1 MAEINNPDEE
11 HNIQLINNYEALPF
25 TNVNNGKDIKN
36 KPVYNNWLNS
46 QKGNEE
52 NGVVC
57 YCVTCHLFF
66 YFSNLREKNLFHHN
80 NCEPE
85 DLAQFCKYCGEL
97 YNRDSICCCRQW
109 VSYIKRMLYES
120 FEGDCQDCCFI
131 FPFLSTIYLF
141 SVFFH
146 LIMSI
151 RIKKSRDISYKDE
164 LLLSDKVLIWIFIPI
179 TVVYSLVFFVA
190 YMEIYILIMI
200 FELVTRHQ
208 RIKDRLNGRP
218 RY

>member
-1 MAEINNPDEE
+1 
-11 HNIQLINNYEALPF
+11 
-25 TNVNNGKDIKN
+25 
-36 KPVYNNWLNS
+36 
-46 QKGNEE
+46 
-52 NGVVC
+52 
-57 YCVTCHLFF
+57 
-66 YFSNLREKNLFHHN
+66 
-80 NCEPE
+80 
-85 DLAQFCKYCGEL
+85 
-97 YNRDSICCCRQW
+97 
-109 VSYIKRMLYES
+109 MLYES

-190 YMEIYILIMI
+190 YMEMYILIMI
-200 FELVTRHQ
+200 FELVTRRQ